1 MTLRT
6 RTAALLAATLIAA
19 GGAGASKEDGALDVR
34 GSGDATG
41 ADPTF
46 EDELDGFEDELDG
59 FEDEEP
65 FAEDSESAETDPE
78 ESDRFW
84 ELRGDV
90 SLGSSINY
98 RKHKSAS
105 GTQYRGLSRLR
116 SELFLQ
122 LDIDL
127 PWDWKLRGSGRGF
140 YDFAYLIDRDDF
152 TQRVLSDYEWE
163 IESQE
168 VWFQGP
174 VLDDL
179 DLKVGRQVVNW

>member
-6 RTAALLAATLIAA
+6 RTAALLAATLIAT
-19 GGAGASKEDGALDVR
+19 GSAGAAEEDEALDDR
-34 GSGDATG
+34 GSGG
-41 ADPTF
+41 AANADSEL
-46 EDELDGFEDELDG
+46 EDVLGG

-65 FAEDSESAETDPE
+65 SAEDTEISETAPE

-84 ELRGDV
+84 ELSGDV

-122 LDIDL
+122 LDVDL
-127 PWDWKLRGSGRGF
+127 PWDWKLRGAGRVF
-140 YDFAYLIDRDDF
+140 YDFAYLIDRDKF
-152 TQRVLSDYEWE
+152 TRRVLSDYEWE

-168 VWFQGP
+168 VWLQGP
-174 VLDDL
+174 
-179 DLKVGRQVVNW
+179 QEICT